1 VQSFNNPLPGLSQLR
16 IAVSVLIEMVNPHD
30 NPAALKELQ
39 DAIYRDRILRA
50 REMSSEARFESGI
63 EQTNSAM
70 TRILEGA
77 MWQTGI
83 ADVREG
89 WAEVRR
95 RMQRISQV
103 RDQGFYVTS
112 PPL

>member
-1 VQSFNNPLPGLSQLR
+1 MTSLPGLSSTG
-16 IAVSVLIEMVNPHD
+16 IAARLVSEMVNPHD

-39 DAIYRDRILRA
+39 DTIYRDRILRA
-50 REMSSEARFESGI
+50 RAMTPEDRFESGVA
-63 EQTNSAM
+63 QTNSAM

-83 ADVREG
+83 SDIREG

-95 RMQRISQV
+95 RMQRICQV
-103 RDQGFYVTS
+103 RDHGFYAS
-112 PPL
+112 EPPV